1 MNATEKRLG
10 PMPVGVRNVLLV
22 LIAAG
27 VAVFVATLG
36 NAPTAAWLSL
46 LVGVFY
52 FLTIALGAIA
62 FLALTY
68 ITKAGWSSVVK
79 RVPEA
84 MSTFLPAG
92 AGLTLVLLAGVH
104 ELYHWSHHDAVA
116 ADPLLSAKAAYL
128 NTPFFAGRMVV
139 VLGLWL
145 LFGWLFRRNSLRQDV
160 DSATIHTR
168 RNVALAAG
176 YLFLF
181 AFSFSVASID
191 WLMSLEPHWFSTI
204 FGIYNLTGLLLGGF
218 ASISVVTILLRRAGY
233 LPNVNE
239 NHLHDLGKLTFAM
252 SVFWAYIWIS
262 QYMLIWYSN
271 LPEETTYYLRRTE
284 GGWAFLFYFNI
295 IINWVVPFVMLLPR
309 PGKRSES
316 HLFGVSL
323 VVLGGRFLDIYLMV
337 APSGSTKH
345 TGIGVVDV
353 TTFLAVGALFVL
365 IVYRALSR
373 RSLIPRGDPYLIE
386 GVHHKQ

>member
-1 MNATEKRLG
+1 MKEAERRLG
-10 PMPVGVRNVLLV
+10 PMSLGVRNVLVVLV
-22 LIAAG
+22 VAG
-27 VAVFVATLG
+27 VAVFGVTLFQS
-36 NAPTAAWLSL
+36 PTAAWSSL
-46 LVGVFY
+46 LVAAFY

-84 MSTFLPAG
+84 MSTFLPVG
-92 AGLTLVLLAGVH
+92 AGLTLTLLLGIH
-104 ELYHWSHHDAVA
+104 SLYHWSHPDAVA
-116 ADPLLSAKAAYL
+116 HDAILTAKAGYL
-128 NTPFFAGRMVV
+128 NAPFFAGRMVV

-145 LFGWLFRRNSLRQDV
+145 LFGWLFRRNSLRQDADAAV
-160 DSATIHTR
+160 HHTR

-181 AFSFSVASID
+181 AFTFSVAGID

-204 FGIYNLTGLLLGGF
+204 FGIYNLAGLLLGGF
-218 ASISVVTILLRRAGY
+218 ASIAVVTILLRRAGY

-284 GGWAFLFYFNI
+284 GGWAFLFYFNVV
-295 IINWVVPFVMLLPR
+295 INWVVPFVVLLPR
-309 PGKRSES
+309 PGKRSEAN
-316 HLFGVSL
+316 LLRVSL
-323 VVLGGRFLDIYLMV
+323 AVLGGRFLDIYLMV
-337 APSGSTKH
+337 APANSTEH
-345 TGIGVVDV
+345 GGVGIVDV
-353 TTFLAVGALFVL
+353 TTFLGVGALFVL
-365 IVYRALSR
+365 IVYRALAR

-386 GVHHKQ
+386 GLHHKQ